1 MVFLIIS
8 ILILKALYFIQLKL
22 NGGLLLSHLLYLE
35 MYPAKPS
42 GPSNVTEGTTIHFK
56 CQTNSITI
64 SGDMVHFYLCKDG
77 VGIQM
82 APMKKGAESIFLLKE
97 VKKQDSGKYSCVY
110 SKCKH
115 PVSQVKSTG
124 DYLVLW
130 VNRDEDVEGGQKTK
144 DVFFV
149 PILLSVS
156 ILLLVLLWSCLGIV
170 KQKICSDHRPSEIQD
185 MGQTY
190 SGISSVPVDVTEIPL
205 DVEEAAYSVIDNW
218 RGLRPSLTQRQSGPM
233 DSQHVS
239 VMGSDVHHSQK
250 DPTGEE
256 AKCSSLQTTAIRPE
270 TQVENATYAQ
280 VIKTKKKGNEPVYSL
295 LMKK

>member
-130 VNRDEDVEGGQKTK
+130 VNRDEDVEE
-144 DVFFV
+144 
-149 PILLSVS
+149 
-156 ILLLVLLWSCLGIV
+156 
-170 KQKICSDHRPSEIQD
+170 ICSDHRPSEIQD

-190 SGISSVPVDVTEIPL
+190 SGISSVPVDVTSEIPL